1 MRGRNREHAKKKKKE
16 RSQTYWAEAWV
27 GHCWET
33 KKLRQKLGVQVE
45 VKASP
50 AKKIR
55 WGLQGESICLLIRN
69 LKYLELNCL

>member
-1 MRGRNREHAKKKKKE
+1 MPKKKKKKGH
-16 RSQTYWAEAWV
+16 RHTGQKLGLGIV
-27 GHCWET
+27 G
-33 KKLRQKLGVQVE
+33 KQKLRQKLGVQVE